1 MAYPLLWSCVK
12 MVYRQD
18 PGKYIKNTVTGE
30 PVHAFVPATLPPD
43 PPLQMECI
51 YPLLDQANIAIGRLD
66 GISITVPDPSLF
78 LYMYVRKEAVL
89 SSQIEGTQSTLSD
102 LLMYENEEAVGVPI
116 NDVIEVSNYVAAMEH
131 GLRRIKED
139 FPLSLRLIKE
149 MHEILLQKG
158 RGAMKQ
164 PGEFRK
170 SQNWIGG
177 TRPGNA
183 TFVPPPQEY
192 VPDLLS
198 NLEKFLH
205 DEKGKMP
212 ILIKAALA
220 HVQFETIH
228 PFLDGNGRLGRLLIT
243 FILCVDG
250 ILREPLLYLSL
261 YFKKN
266 KKDYYNQLQH
276 VRETGDWEEWLQFF
290 LKGIIETANQAVETV
305 QNILKLL
312 STDRNKIENLGRA
325 AASVLIV
332 HQYMQKAPITDS
344 KKIEK
349 NCDLTLPTVNLAL
362 KHLLKLNIVTEITG
376 HLRNKIYVYSQYLK
390 IMSDGIEPN

>member
-1 MAYPLLWSCVK
+1 
-12 MVYRQD
+12 MVHRSD
-18 PGKYIKNTVTGE
+18 SGKFIKNTVSGE
-30 PVHAFVPATLPPD
+30 AVNAYLPAPLPPT
-43 PPLQMECI
+43 PPLEMECI
-51 YPLLDQANIAIGRLD
+51 YPLLDQANLALGRLD
-66 GISITVPDPSLF
+66 GISVTVPDPSLF

-116 NDVIEVSNYVAAMEH
+116 DDVIEVSNYVAAMEY
-131 GLRRIKED
+131 GQRRIKED

-158 RGAMKQ
+158 RGAGKQ

-183 TFVPPPQEY
+183 AFVPPPQEH
-192 VPDLLS
+192 VLDLLS
-198 NLEKFLH
+198 DLEKFLH
-205 DEKGKMP
+205 DEKGKVP
-212 ILIKAALA
+212 ALIKAALA

-243 FILCVDG
+243 FILCVEG
-250 ILREPLLYLSL
+250 ILQEPLLYLSL

-266 KKDYYNQLQH
+266 KNDYYKHLQY

-290 LKGIIETANQAVETV
+290 LKGVIETANQAVDTV
-305 QNILKLL
+305 RNILKLL
-312 STDRNKIENLGRA
+312 NEDRKKIEGIGRA
-325 AASVLIV
+325 AASTLTV
-332 HQYMQKAPITDS
+332 HHYLLRAPITNS
-344 KKIEK
+344 KKIEM
-349 NCDLTLPTVNLAL
+349 NCDLTLPTVNSAL
-362 KHLLKLNIVTEITG
+362 KNLLSLNIVKEITG
-376 HLRNKIYVYSQYLK
+376 HSRNKIYVYSQYLK

>member
-1 MAYPLLWSCVK
+1 MAK
-12 MVYRQD
+12 RQNS
-18 PGKYIKNTVTGE
+18 GKFIKNTVSGE
-30 PVHAFVPATLPPD
+30 AVNAYVPDPLPPN
-43 PPLQMECI
+43 PSLEMECI

-102 LLMYENEEAVGVPI
+102 LLRYENEEAVGVPI
-116 NDVIEVSNYVAAMEH
+116 DDVIEVSNYVAAMEH
-131 GLRRIKED
+131 GLKRIKVDD

-149 MHEILLQKG
+149 MHEVLLKEG
-158 RGAMKQ
+158 RGAVKQ
-164 PGEFRK
+164 PGEFRT

-183 TFVPPPQEY
+183 VYVPPPQEY
-192 VPDLLS
+192 VLGLLGD
-198 NLEKFLH
+198 LEKFLH
-205 DEKGKMP
+205 DEMGRLP
-212 ILIKAALA
+212 TLIKAGLA

-243 FILCVDG
+243 FILCAEG
-250 ILREPLLYLSL
+250 ILHEPLLYLSL

-266 KKDYYNQLQH
+266 KKDYYNHLQY

-290 LKGIIETANQAVETV
+290 LKGVIETANQAVETV
-305 QNILKLL
+305 QKILTLL
-312 STDRNKIENLGRA
+312 REDRNKIEGAGKA
-325 AASVLIV
+325 AGSMLTV
-332 HQYMQKAPITDS
+332 HQYLLRNPITDS
-344 KKIEK
+344 KKIE
-349 NCDLTLPTVNLAL
+349 NSTELTLPTVNSSL
-362 KHLLKLNIVTEITG
+362 KNLVSLNIVKEITG
-376 HLRNKIYVYSQYLK
+376 QARNKIYVYSQYLN

>member
-1 MAYPLLWSCVK
+1 M
-12 MVYRQD
+12 YRQD
-18 PGKYIKNTVTGE
+18 SGKYIKNTATGE
-30 PVHAFVPATLPPD
+30 LVNAYVPDFLPPR
-43 PPLQMECI
+43 PPLQMEDI

-89 SSQIEGTQSTLSD
+89 SSQIEGTQSTLTD
-102 LLMYENEEAVGVPI
+102 LLMYENEEEVGVPI
-116 NDVIEVSNYVAAMEH
+116 SDVVEVSNYVAAMEH

-164 PGEFRK
+164 PGEFRR

-183 TFVPPPQEY
+183 IYVPPPHEN

-205 DEKGKMP
+205 DETGKMP
-212 ILIKAALA
+212 TLIKAGLA
-220 HVQFETIH
+220 HLQFETIH

-250 ILREPLLYLSL
+250 ILVEPLLYLSL

-266 KKDYYNQLQH
+266 KKDYYNHLQH

-290 LKGIIETANQAVETV
+290 LKGVIETANQAVDTV
-305 QNILKLL
+305 QNVLKLL
-312 STDRNKIENLGRA
+312 SSDRKKIESLGRA
-325 AASVLIV
+325 AASVLTI
-332 HQYMQKAPITDS
+332 HQYLQKTPITDS
-344 KKIEK
+344 KKIER
-349 NCDLTLPTVNLAL
+349 NCDLTLPTVNIAL

-376 HLRNKIYVYSQYLK
+376 NLRNKVYVYSHYLK
-390 IMSDGIEPN
+390 IMSDGIN